1 MQAEPVSVAITVEM
15 NGKDLVQRLRT
26 FSVRSINECLLGYVT
41 NGTKF
46 HDTGIFFAAYV
57 NEENPMIDKLLRE
70 ALDTRIVNRFL
81 GYQGGAEVVDR
92 QVYALWNVLQKRK
105 FRYSS
110 VSNTSLSSNVVFSQR
125 VRTFDD
131 ALESSQINCVD
142 GSVLFASLL
151 RAINIEPILVRTPGH
166 MFVGYYTD
174 SSHKDMNFL
183 ETTMIGDVDLD
194 DFFPDE
200 QLDSTMVGKSQNQMS
215 RITFDTYAKAQIL
228 KNVLENEGI
237 EAYIHNVN
245 LIQPVISSGV
255 RLRIKES
262 DLPHALQI
270 IESSAWLSEDI
281 IKGKES
287 SSEKN
292 KEKRKVLIPVDFS
305 NYSLKACQFGFSFA
319 NAINSEV
326 VLLHAYFSPIYVPTI
341 PYGTDN
347 FNFQIEREE
356 SVKSMIE
363 TVHNELNKLSDTIKK
378 KVESGEFP
386 NIKYTCILRDG
397 IPEEEIL
404 RYAKEYNPQI
414 IIMGTRGRSQ
424 KDIDLI
430 GSVTA
435 EVIERSQSFV
445 YAIPEHTPLKTFN
458 DIKKVAFVTNFD
470 QRDLIAFDSLINVFK
485 SFHFA
490 VSFVHL
496 STDNDAWH
504 EIKLAGIKDYFQK
517 QYSKLELHYNVVKE
531 DNILS
536 NLDKYVKEENIDVIC
551 ITNYK
556 RNIFAR
562 LFNPSIARKM
572 IFHANTPILVIK

>member
-1 MQAEPVSVAITVEM
+1 ME
-15 NGKDLVQRLRT
+15 
-26 FSVRSINECLLGYVT
+26 
-41 NGTKF
+41 
-46 HDTGIFFAAYV
+46 
-57 NEENPMIDKLLRE
+57 DKLVTL
-70 ALDTRIVNRFL
+70 
-81 GYQGGAEVVDR
+81 
-92 QVYALWNVLQKRK
+92 
-105 FRYSS
+105 
-110 VSNTSLSSNVVFSQR
+110 
-125 VRTFDD
+125 
-131 ALESSQINCVD
+131 
-142 GSVLFASLL
+142 
-151 RAINIEPILVRTPGH
+151 AIL
-166 MFVGYYTD
+166 
-174 SSHKDMNFL
+174 
-183 ETTMIGDVDLD
+183 
-194 DFFPDE
+194 
-200 QLDSTMVGKSQNQMS
+200 
-215 RITFDTYAKAQIL
+215 TYAKAQIL

-287 SSEKN
+287 SSERN
-292 KEKRKVLIPVDFS
+292 KEKRKVLIPIDFS

-386 NIKYTCILRDG
+386 NIKYTCILREG

-404 RYAKEYNPQI
+404 RYAKEQRPMV
-414 IIMGTRGRSQ
+414 IIMGTRGKNQ

-435 EVIERSQSFV
+435 EVIDRSRTAV
-445 YAIPEHTPLKTFN
+445 LAIPENTPFKQFSEAKR
-458 DIKKVAFVTNFD
+458 IAFITNFD
-470 QRDLIAFDSLINVFK
+470 QRDLIAFEAFFNTWK
-485 SFHFA
+485 SFHFS
-490 VSFVHL
+490 VSLIHL
-496 STDNDAWH
+496 TDSKDTWN

-517 QYSKLELHYNVVKE
+517 QYSKLELYYNVVKE
-531 DNILS
+531 DNILN
-536 NLDKYVKEENIDVIC
+536 NLDNYVKEENIDVIC

>member
-1 MQAEPVSVAITVEM
+1 ME
-15 NGKDLVQRLRT
+15 
-26 FSVRSINECLLGYVT
+26 
-41 NGTKF
+41 
-46 HDTGIFFAAYV
+46 
-57 NEENPMIDKLLRE
+57 DKLVTL
-70 ALDTRIVNRFL
+70 
-81 GYQGGAEVVDR
+81 
-92 QVYALWNVLQKRK
+92 
-105 FRYSS
+105 
-110 VSNTSLSSNVVFSQR
+110 
-125 VRTFDD
+125 
-131 ALESSQINCVD
+131 
-142 GSVLFASLL
+142 
-151 RAINIEPILVRTPGH
+151 AIL
-166 MFVGYYTD
+166 
-174 SSHKDMNFL
+174 
-183 ETTMIGDVDLD
+183 
-194 DFFPDE
+194 
-200 QLDSTMVGKSQNQMS
+200 
-215 RITFDTYAKAQIL
+215 TYAKAQVL

-281 IKGKES
+281 IKEKKES
-287 SSEKN
+287 RSEK
-292 KEKRKVLIPVDFS
+292 KEEKRKVLIPVDFS
-305 NYSLKACQFGFSFA
+305 DYSLKACQFGFSFA
-319 NAINSEV
+319 KEIDAEV
-326 VLLHAYFSPIYVPTI
+326 VLLHAYFSPIYIPTI

-347 FNFQIEREE
+347 FDFQIEREE
-356 SVKSMIE
+356 SIKSMIE
-363 TVHNELNKLSDTIKK
+363 TVHKELTKLSDTIKK

-386 NIKYTCILRDG
+386 NVKYTCILRDG
-397 IPEEEIL
+397 VPEEEIL
-404 RYAKEYNPQI
+404 RYAKEHNPQI

-435 EVIERSQSFV
+435 EVIERSRTFV
-445 YAIPEHTPLKTFN
+445 YAIPEQTTLKTFC

-470 QRDLIAFDSLINVFK
+470 QRDLIAFDSLIDAFK

-490 VSFVHL
+490 ISFVHL
-496 STDNDAWH
+496 NTDNDTWN

-517 QYSKLELHYNVVKE
+517 QYPQLELHYNMVKE

-536 NLDKYVKEENIDVIC
+536 NLDKYVKEENIDVLC
-551 ITNYK
+551 ITNYR